1 MKITL
6 EFDASEDFDQE
17 GRAIRAMKAD
27 AYLSTIWD
35 VKQKLRGWWKY
46 GKSADEVIEEINELV
61 NAIDFD
67 ADGWQ

>member
-6 EFDASEDFDQE
+6 EFDASEDSDQE

-35 VKQKLRGWWKY
+35 IKQRLRDWWKY
-46 GKSADEVIEEINELV
+46 GKCPTETLDAIQELT